1 MAFLSS
7 VWRGQ
12 LAVKMLLES
21 VGLWCWGVSFWF
33 LIFIVGWVVGGVRAP
48 FVMNSWILFSCTGF
62 FRSFLVIPD
71 GFEPLWSGSPLR
83 HVSITNED
91 KQMLLPRQRFNRLKG
106 NVNRHCIFLT
116 VSQFNRSFSSSF
128 LIFFFFWSSMPS
140 TRVKHKLIMTMIIM
154 MFNVN
159 DSKRVLIILLAV
171 MRWSYSNHQSNSNI
185 NNNDSNN
192 NDNHNNNNKNKSS
205 NYYK

>member
-1 MAFLSS
+1 MTFLSS

-12 LAVKMLLES
+12 LAVEMLLES
-21 VGLWCWGVSFWF
+21 VGLRCWGVSFWF
-33 LIFIVGWVVGGVRAP
+33 LIFMVGWVVGGVRVP

-128 LIFFFFWSSMPS
+128 LFSFFLSSMPS

-154 MFNVN
+154 MINVN
-159 DSKRVLIILLAV
+159 DSKRVLMILLAV
-171 MRWSYSNHQSNSNI
+171 MRWSYSNHQ
-185 NNNDSNN
+185 
-192 NDNHNNNNKNKSS
+192 K
-205 NYYK
+205 

>member
-1 MAFLSS
+1 MTFLSS

-12 LAVKMLLES
+12 LAVEMLLES
-21 VGLWCWGVSFWF
+21 VGPRCWGVSFWF
-33 LIFIVGWVVGGVRAP
+33 LIFMVGWVVGGVRVP

-128 LIFFFFWSSMPS
+128 LFLFWSSMPS

-154 MFNVN
+154 MINVN
-159 DSKRVLIILLAV
+159 DSKRVLMILLAV
-171 MRWSYSNHQSNSNI
+171 MRWSYSNHQ
-185 NNNDSNN
+185 
-192 NDNHNNNNKNKSS
+192 K
-205 NYYK
+205 

>member
-1 MAFLSS
+1 MSLEELGSNISSFVTFLSS
-7 VWRGQ
+7 AWRGK
-12 LAVKMLLES
+12 LALEMLLES
-21 VGLWCWGVSFWF
+21 VGLRCWGVSFWF
-33 LIFIVGWVVGGVRAP
+33 LIFMVGLVVGGVRAP
-48 FVMNSWILFSCTGF
+48 FVMNSEILFSCTGF

-71 GFEPLWSGSPLR
+71 RFEPLWSGSPLR

-128 LIFFFFWSSMPS
+128 LFSFFLSSMPS

-154 MFNVN
+154 MINVN
-159 DSKRVLIILLAV
+159 ESKRVLMILLAV
-171 MRWSYSNHQSNSNI
+171 IRWSYSNHQ
-185 NNNDSNN
+185 
-192 NDNHNNNNKNKSS
+192 K
-205 NYYK
+205 